1 MQEKN
6 PSNPAKQ
13 QEPGQQPSR
22 QPGSTPEPRKDF
34 PGKAPDV
41 YGDTGR
47 QGQNNPGRASSP
59 DQGDQRRDQSGKS
72 GNPGAGKVG
81 NPGYG
86 SDQNRREQ
94 AGSGQKQPGAGRN
107 PVDR

>member
-1 MQEKN
+1 MQEKK

-41 YGDTGR
+41 YSDTGR
-47 QGQNNPGRASSP
+47 QSQNNPGRASSP

-72 GNPGAGKVG
+72 GNPG
-81 NPGYG
+81 YG
-86 SDQNRREQ
+86 SDQSRREQ
-94 AGSGQKQPGAGRN
+94 AGAGQKQAGGGRN
-107 PVDR
+107 PTER